1 MGKILLLLLIATLQ
15 NNAGPIDPNYPP
27 LFAKVIDIAEDD
39 ILNIRERPD
48 HKSKKVGTQ
57 VPDAWMGVER
67 CKRIKT
73 SVWCKV
79 YQIAQN
85 VYSEDFNPGWV
96 NARYLKPENSG
107 YVLIDGKGNCNY
119 ALRCKAGLCEVV
131 TEYVQNENGDI
142 IDLNITSIKRETLK
156 GESNFG
162 AMCREEECDG
172 YCTSGNYIED
182 YLQRKKLEQLLGQTP
197 DEALEHV
204 LKFTN
209 SINPMWTEKILS
221 SLHPK
226 KPLIMTKN
234 LRFGGKE
241 DLSFSYSDIKNMG
254 KNRKQKLFWGHT
266 YGKGDDVWMS
276 LYAYTDR
283 LIRPLKDITKVEI
296 LKDLKGYQCS
306 PTSECRGYELYWI
319 DEISPTKEYDWY
331 GLVVIVERYKDKWY
345 VVGLLRD
352 RWTI

>member
-1 MGKILLLLLIATLQ
+1 MQILILLFMATLLNQ
-15 NNAGPIDPNYPP
+15 AGSIDPAHPS
-27 LFAKVIDIAEDD
+27 LFAKVINVAEDD
-39 ILNIRERPD
+39 ILNVREEPNYRSQ
-48 HKSKKVGTQ
+48 KIGSQ
-57 VPDAWMGVER
+57 VPDAYMGVER
-67 CKRIKT
+67 CVSIKT

-79 YQIAQN
+79 YQIVQN
-85 VYSEDFNPGWV
+85 IYSEDFNPGWV
-96 NARYLKPENSG
+96 NARYLKPNNSG
-107 YVLIDGKGNCNY
+107 YVLIDDKGNCDY

-131 TEYVQNENGDI
+131 TNYVQDENGSI
-142 IDLNITSIKRETLK
+142 LNLNITSIKREMLK
-156 GESNFG
+156 GESSFG

-197 DEALEHV
+197 DGVLEHV

-209 SINPMWTEKILS
+209 TVNPMWTEKMLS
-221 SLHPK
+221 ELHPK
-226 KPLIMTKN
+226 KPLVMTQN
-234 LRFGGKE
+234 VRFGGKE
-241 DLSFSYSDIKNMG
+241 DLSFGYRDIKNME

-276 LYAYTDR
+276 LYAYVDKLT
-283 LIRPLKDITKVEI
+283 RPLKDITKVEI

-306 PTSECRGYELYWI
+306 PSSECRGYELYWT
-319 DEISPTKEYDWY
+319 DEISPTKEYDWH
-331 GLVVIVERYKDKWY
+331 GLVVIVEKYKDKWY